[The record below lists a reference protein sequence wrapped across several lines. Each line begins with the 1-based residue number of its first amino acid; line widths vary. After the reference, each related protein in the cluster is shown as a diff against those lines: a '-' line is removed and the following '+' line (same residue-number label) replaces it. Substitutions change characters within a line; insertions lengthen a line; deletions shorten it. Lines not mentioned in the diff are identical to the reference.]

1 MRKTG
6 RHTFVIDGNYFLFR
20 TLYVLPRKSKKT
32 EMLATDEDAIVFM
45 RKLATDFA
53 YQIRL
58 FEGLIDKVVWT
69 IDSRSWRKDFY
80 PDAEYKGN
88 RKQDSSI
95 NWKNFSKVTEEFTQ
109 LLIKQ
114 GVIYSKV
121 NGAEGDDLMY
131 AWNTESLANDK
142 SVIMFTGD
150 KDLVQLVNRSKNNN
164 THTIL
169 FSPAHK
175 KLYTYQGFSEW
186 MDSQTEEEQSDD
198 IFDVLKV
205 SASPE
210 AQSKKLLSSI
220 IAKKKVS
227 VIEVDPEEFRF
238 RKVLT
243 GDSGDNVPPAYW
255 HTSTTN
261 GKTRRYGVSESKA
274 TAIIDEF
281 KLKHGTLSHMYLY
294 EDGYITDLANILI
307 KHMKAKHMS
316 REQIITNLKSN
327 VNLMVLSSHTIPE
340 GILDEMFKSVESQIN
355 VNELVLPNVSTMKK
369 IVEGTKYDGDDNSAF
384 KASFFKGESDDDAD
398 NMSFITNKKTKGK
411 IF

>member
-20 TLYVLPRKSKKT
+20 TLYVLPRKSKKS
-32 EMLATDEDAIVFM
+32 EMLGTDEDAIVFM

-88 RKQDSSI
+88 RKQDTSI
-95 NWKNFSKVTEEFTQ
+95 NWANFSKVTEEFTQ

-150 KDLVQLVNRSKNNN
+150 KDLVQLVNKSPNNN

-186 MDSQTEEEQSDD
+186 LTSEETETSTDL
-198 IFDVLKV
+198 FDVLKT
-205 SASPE
+205 SSSPE
-210 AQSKKLLSSI
+210 SQSKKLLSSI
-220 IAKKKVS
+220 ISKKKVS
-227 VIEVDPEEFRF
+227 VVEVDPEDFRF

-255 HTSTTN
+255 YISTPKN
-261 GKTRRYGVSESKA
+261 GTPRRYGISEAKA
-274 TAIIDEF
+274 GAIIQEF
-281 KLKHGTLSHMYLY
+281 KDKHGSLSHMYLY

-307 KHMKAKHMS
+307 RHMKAKHMS
-316 REQIITNLKSN
+316 REQIISNLKSN

-355 VNELVLPNVSTMKK
+355 INELVLPNVSTMKK
-369 IVEGTKYDGDDNSAF
+369 LVEGTKYDGDDNSAF
-384 KASFFKGESDDDAD
+384 KASFFKGDSDNSND
-398 NMSFITNKKTKGK
+398 MSFITNKTTKGK

>member
-114 GVIYSKV
+114 GVIYSKI

-150 KDLVQLVNRSKNNN
+150 RDLVQLVNRSQINS

-175 KLYTYQGFSEW
+175 KMYTYQGFSEW
-186 MDSQTEEEQSDD
+186 LTTEDEVSSKD

-261 GKTRRYGVSESKA
+261 GKTRRYGVSEGKA

-384 KASFFKGESDDDAD
+384 KASFFKGD
-398 NMSFITNKKTKGK
+398 NDNDNDMSFITNKKTKGK

>member
-20 TLYVLPRKSKKT
+20 TLYFLPRKSKKT
-32 EMLATDEDAIVFM
+32 EMLGTDEDATVFM

-80 PDAEYKGN
+80 PEAEYKGN

-95 NWKNFSKVTEEFTQ
+95 NWANFSKVTEEFTQ

-150 KDLVQLVNRSKNNN
+150 KDLVQLVNKSKNNN

-186 MDSQTEEEQSDD
+186 LTTEEKETSTDL
-198 IFDVLKV
+198 FDVLKT
-205 SASPE
+205 SSSPE
-210 AQSKKLLSSI
+210 SQSKKLLSSI
-220 IAKKKVS
+220 ISKKKVS
-227 VIEVDPEEFRF
+227 VIEVDPEDFRF

-255 HTSTTN
+255 HISSPKG
-261 GKTRRYGVSESKA
+261 GKPRRYGISEAKA
-274 TAIIDEF
+274 TAIISEF
-281 KLKHGTLSHMYLY
+281 KEKHGSLSHMYLY

-307 KHMKAKHMS
+307 RHMKAKHMS
-316 REQIITNLKSN
+316 REQIISNLKSN

-340 GILDEMFKSVESQIN
+340 GILDDMFKLVESQIN
-355 VNELVLPNVSTMKK
+355 INELALPNVSTMKK
-369 IVEGTKYDGDDNSAF
+369 IVEGTKHDGDDNSAF
-384 KASFFKGESDDDAD
+384 KASFFRGDADDSDD
-398 NMSFITNKKTKGK
+398 MSFITNKKTKGK

>member
-32 EMLATDEDAIVFM
+32 EMLATDEDATVFM

-95 NWKNFSKVTEEFTQ
+95 NWANFSRITEEFTQ

-150 KDLVQLVNRSKNNN
+150 KDLVQLVNRSQNNN

-186 MDSQTEEEQSDD
+186 LTTEEKETSTDL
-198 IFDVLKV
+198 FDVLKT
-205 SASPE
+205 SSSPE
-210 AQSKKLLSSI
+210 SQSKKLLSSI
-220 IAKKKVS
+220 ISKKKVS
-227 VIEVDPEEFRF
+227 VVEVDPEDFRF

-255 HTSTTN
+255 HISTPKN
-261 GKTRRYGVSESKA
+261 GKPRRYGISETKA
-274 TAIIDEF
+274 GAIIQEF
-281 KLKHGTLSHMYLY
+281 KDKHGSLSHMYLY

-307 KHMKAKHMS
+307 RHMKAKHMS
-316 REQIITNLKSN
+316 REQIISNLKSN

-340 GILDEMFKSVESQIN
+340 GILDEMFQSVESQIN
-355 VNELVLPNVSTMKK
+355 INELVLPNVSTMKK
-369 IVEGTKYDGDDNSAF
+369 LVEGTKHDGDDNSAF
-384 KASFFKGESDDDAD
+384 KASFFKGDSDDSDD
-398 NMSFITNKKTKGK
+398 MSFITNKTTKGK

>member
-20 TLYVLPRKSKKT
+20 TLYVLPRKSKKE
-32 EMLATDEDAIVFM
+32 EMLGTDEDAIVFM

-80 PDAEYKGN
+80 PEAEYKGN

-114 GVIYSKV
+114 SVIYSKI

-150 KDLVQLVNRSKNNN
+150 RDLVQLVNRSQINS

-175 KLYTYQGFSEW
+175 KMYTYQGFSEW
-186 MDSQTEEEQSDD
+186 LTTEDEVSSKD

-261 GKTRRYGVSESKA
+261 GKTRRYGVSEGKA

-384 KASFFKGESDDDAD
+384 KASFFKGD
-398 NMSFITNKKTKGK
+398 NDNDNDMSFITNKKTKGK

>member
-114 GVIYSKV
+114 GVIYSKID
-121 NGAEGDDLMY
+121 GAEGDDLMY

-150 KDLVQLVNRSKNNN
+150 RDLVQLVNRSKTNS

-169 FSPAHK
+169 FSPVHK
-175 KLYTYQGFSEW
+175 KMYTYQGFSEW
-186 MDSQTEEEQSDD
+186 LTTEEEVSSKD

-205 SASPE
+205 SSSPE
-210 AQSKKLLSSI
+210 AQSKKLLSLI
-220 IAKKKVS
+220 IAKKNVS

-255 HTSTTN
+255 HTSTKN
-261 GKTRRYGVSESKA
+261 GKTRKYGVSEGKA

-307 KHMKAKHMS
+307 RHMKAKHMS

-355 VNELVLPNVSTMKK
+355 INELVLPNVSTMKK
-369 IVEGTKYDGDDNSAF
+369 LVEGTKYDGDDNSAF
-384 KASFFKGESDDDAD
+384 KVSFFKGDSDDDND
-398 NMSFITNKKTKGK
+398 DMSFITNKKTKGK

>member
-20 TLYVLPRKSKKT
+20 TLYVLPRKSKKS
-32 EMLATDEDAIVFM
+32 EMLATDEDATVFM

-95 NWKNFSKVTEEFTQ
+95 NWANFSKVTEEFTQ

-114 GVIYSKV
+114 GVTYSKV

-131 AWNTESLANDK
+131 AWNTESLASDK

-150 KDLVQLVNRSKNNN
+150 KDLVQLVNRSQNNN

-186 MDSQTEEEQSDD
+186 LTTDEKETSTDL
-198 IFDVLKV
+198 FDVLKT
-205 SASPE
+205 SSTPE
-210 AQSKKLLSSI
+210 SQSKKLLSSI
-220 IAKKKVS
+220 ISKKKVS
-227 VIEVDPEEFRF
+227 VVEVDPEDFRF

-255 HTSTTN
+255 HISSPKG
-261 GKTRRYGVSESKA
+261 GKPRRYGISEAKA
-274 TAIIDEF
+274 GAIIQEF
-281 KLKHGTLSHMYLY
+281 KDKHGSLSHMYLY

-307 KHMKAKHMS
+307 RHMKAKHMS
-316 REQIITNLKSN
+316 REQIISNLKSN

-355 VNELVLPNVSTMKK
+355 INELLLPNVSTMKK
-369 IVEGTKYDGDDNSAF
+369 IVEGTKHDGDDNSAF
-384 KASFFKGESDDDAD
+384 KASFFKGDSDSSDD
-398 NMSFITNKKTKGK
+398 MSFITNKTTKGK

>member
-32 EMLATDEDAIVFM
+32 EMLGTDEDATVFM

-80 PDAEYKGN
+80 PEAEYKGN

-95 NWKNFSKVTEEFTQ
+95 NWANFSKVTEEFTQ

-114 GVIYSKV
+114 GVIYSKI

-150 KDLVQLVNRSKNNN
+150 KDLVQLVNKSQNNN

-186 MDSQTEEEQSDD
+186 LSTEEKETSTDL
-198 IFDVLKV
+198 FDVLKT
-205 SASPE
+205 SSSPE
-210 AQSKKLLSSI
+210 SQSKKLLSSI
-220 IAKKKVS
+220 ISKKKVS
-227 VIEVDPEEFRF
+227 VIEVDPEDFRF

-255 HTSTTN
+255 HISKPKN
-261 GKTRRYGVSESKA
+261 GKSRRYGISESKA
-274 TAIIDEF
+274 TSIIAEF
-281 KLKHGTLSHMYLY
+281 KEKHGSLSHMYLY

-307 KHMKAKHMS
+307 RHMKAKHMS
-316 REQIITNLKSN
+316 REQIISNIKSN

-340 GILDEMFKSVESQIN
+340 GILDEMFSSVESQIN
-355 VNELVLPNVSTMKK
+355 INELVLPNISTMKK
-369 IVEGTKYDGDDNSAF
+369 IVEGTKHDGDDNSAF
-384 KASFFKGESDDDAD
+384 KASFFKGDNDNSDD
-398 NMSFITNKKTKGK
+398 MSFITNKKTKGK

>member
-20 TLYVLPRKSKKT
+20 TLYVLPRKSKKA
-32 EMLATDEDAIVFM
+32 EMLGTEEDANVFM

-80 PDAEYKGN
+80 PEAEYKGN

-95 NWKNFSKVTEEFTQ
+95 NWANFSKVTEEFTQ
-109 LLIKQ
+109 LLVKQ

-121 NGAEGDDLMY
+121 DGAEGDDLMY
-131 AWNTESLANDK
+131 AWNTECLANDK

-150 KDLVQLVNRSKNNN
+150 RDLVQLVNKSQNNN

-186 MDSQTEEEQSDD
+186 LTEEEKEESTDL
-198 IFDVLKV
+198 FDVLKV
-205 SASPE
+205 SSSPE
-210 AQSKKLLSSI
+210 AQSKKLLSSVI
-220 IAKKKVS
+220 SKKKVS
-227 VIEVDPEEFRF
+227 VVEVDPEEFRF

-255 HTSTTN
+255 HISTPKN
-261 GKTRRYGVSESKA
+261 GKPRRYGISENKA
-274 TAIIDEF
+274 TSIIHEF
-281 KLKHGTLSHMYLY
+281 KEKHGSLSHMYLY
-294 EDGYITDLANILI
+294 DEGYITDLANILI
-307 KHMKAKHMS
+307 RHMKAKHMS
-316 REQIITNLKSN
+316 REQIIANLKSN

-340 GILDEMFKSVESQIN
+340 GILYEIFQSVESQIN
-355 VNELVLPNVSTMKK
+355 NEK
-369 IVEGTKYDGDDNSAF
+369 ISSWD
-384 KASFFKGESDDDAD
+384 
-398 NMSFITNKKTKGK
+398 
-411 IF
+411 

>member
-32 EMLATDEDAIVFM
+32 EMLGTDEDATVFM

-80 PDAEYKGN
+80 PEAEYKGN

-95 NWKNFSKVTEEFTQ
+95 NWANFSKVTEEFTQ
-109 LLIKQ
+109 LLVKQ

-186 MDSQTEEEQSDD
+186 LTTEEKETSTDL
-198 IFDVLKV
+198 FDVLKT
-205 SASPE
+205 SSSPE
-210 AQSKKLLSSI
+210 SQSKKLLSSI
-220 IAKKKVS
+220 ISKKKVS
-227 VIEVDPEEFRF
+227 VVEVDPEEFRF

-255 HTSTTN
+255 HISTPKN
-261 GKTRRYGVSESKA
+261 GKPRRYGISETKA
-274 TAIIDEF
+274 TSIITEF
-281 KLKHGTLSHMYLY
+281 KEKHGLLSHMYLY
-294 EDGYITDLANILI
+294 DDGYITDLANILI
-307 KHMKAKHMS
+307 RHMKAKHMS
-316 REQIITNLKSN
+316 REQIISNLKSN

-340 GILDEMFKSVESQIN
+340 GILDEMFQSVESQIN
-355 VNELVLPNVSTMKK
+355 INELILPNVSTMKK
-369 IVEGTKYDGDDNSAF
+369 IVEGTKHDGDDNSAF
-384 KASFFKGESDDDAD
+384 KASFFKGDSDDSDD
-398 NMSFITNKKTKGK
+398 MSFITNKTTKGK

>member
-95 NWKNFSKVTEEFTQ
+95 NWKNFSKVTEDFTQ

-114 GVIYSKV
+114 GVIYSKID
-121 NGAEGDDLMY
+121 GAEGDDLMY

-150 KDLVQLVNRSKNNN
+150 RDLVQLVNRSQTNS

-175 KLYTYQGFSEW
+175 KMYTYQGFSEW
-186 MDSQTEEEQSDD
+186 LTTEDEVSSKD

-220 IAKKKVS
+220 IAKKKVL

-384 KASFFKGESDDDAD
+384 KASFFKGD
-398 NMSFITNKKTKGK
+398 NDNDNDMSFITNKKTKGK

>member
-1 MRKTG
+1 M
-6 RHTFVIDGNYFLFR
+6 NFLSQKDESLLFGL
-20 TLYVLPRKSKKT
+20 TRKSKKS
-32 EMLATDEDAIVFM
+32 EMLGTDEDATVFM

-80 PDAEYKGN
+80 PEAEYKGN

-95 NWKNFSKVTEEFTQ
+95 NWANFSKVTEEFTQ

-150 KDLVQLVNRSKNNN
+150 KDLVQLVNKSQNNN

-186 MDSQTEEEQSDD
+186 LTTEEKETSTDL
-198 IFDVLKV
+198 FDVLKT
-205 SASPE
+205 SSTPE
-210 AQSKKLLSSI
+210 SQSKKLLSSI
-220 IAKKKVS
+220 ISKKKVS
-227 VIEVDPEEFRF
+227 VVEVDPEDFRF

-255 HTSTTN
+255 HISAPKN
-261 GKTRRYGVSESKA
+261 GKPRRYGISEAKA
-274 TAIIDEF
+274 GAIIQEF
-281 KLKHGTLSHMYLY
+281 KDKHGSLSHMYLY

-307 KHMKAKHMS
+307 RHMKAKHMS
-316 REQIITNLKSN
+316 REQIISNLKSN

-355 VNELVLPNVSTMKK
+355 INELVLPNVSTMKK
-369 IVEGTKYDGDDNSAF
+369 IVEGTKHDGDDNSAF
-384 KASFFKGESDDDAD
+384 KASFFKGDSDDSND
-398 NMSFITNKKTKGK
+398 MSFITNKTTKGK

>member
-114 GVIYSKV
+114 GVIYSKID
-121 NGAEGDDLMY
+121 GAEGDDLMY

-150 KDLVQLVNRSKNNN
+150 RDLVQLVNRSQINS

-175 KLYTYQGFSEW
+175 KMYTYQGFSEW
-186 MDSQTEEEQSDD
+186 LTTEDEVSSKD

-261 GKTRRYGVSESKA
+261 GKTRRYGVSEGKA

-384 KASFFKGESDDDAD
+384 KASFFKGD
-398 NMSFITNKKTKGK
+398 NDNDNDMSFITNKKTKGK

>member
-20 TLYVLPRKSKKT
+20 TLYVLPRKSKKS
-32 EMLATDEDAIVFM
+32 EMLGTDEDATVFM

-88 RKQDSSI
+88 RKQDTSI
-95 NWKNFSKVTEEFTQ
+95 NWANFSKVTEEFTQ

-150 KDLVQLVNRSKNNN
+150 KDLVQLVNKSKTNN

-186 MDSQTEEEQSDD
+186 LTTEEKETSTDL
-198 IFDVLKV
+198 FDVLKT
-205 SASPE
+205 SSSPE
-210 AQSKKLLSSI
+210 SQSKKLLSSI
-220 IAKKKVS
+220 ISKKKVS
-227 VIEVDPEEFRF
+227 VVEVDPEDFRF

-255 HTSTTN
+255 YISTPKN
-261 GKTRRYGVSESKA
+261 GTPRRYGISEAKA
-274 TAIIDEF
+274 GAIIQEF
-281 KLKHGTLSHMYLY
+281 KDKHGSLSHMYLY

-307 KHMKAKHMS
+307 RHMKAKHMS
-316 REQIITNLKSN
+316 REQIISNLKSN

-355 VNELVLPNVSTMKK
+355 INELILPNVSTMKK
-369 IVEGTKYDGDDNSAF
+369 LVEGTKYDGDDNSAF
-384 KASFFKGESDDDAD
+384 KASFFKGDNDDSDD
-398 NMSFITNKKTKGK
+398 MSFITNKTTKGK